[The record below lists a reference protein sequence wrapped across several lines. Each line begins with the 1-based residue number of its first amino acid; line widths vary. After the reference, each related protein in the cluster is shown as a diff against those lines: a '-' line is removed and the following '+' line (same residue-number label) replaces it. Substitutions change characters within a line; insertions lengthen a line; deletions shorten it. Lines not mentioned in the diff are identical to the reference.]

1 MQFGTPTG
9 KSSPSVT
16 TPATKNAHGD
26 GAMDYAFTTGSNQSS
41 ATSSPASP
49 TMPLMVDGAN
59 DAANTTTYPPYSPGP
74 MTGYSAE
81 DHYGS
86 QYQYG
91 YSAPG
96 GVFNERSQTPQ
107 ACV

>member
-1 MQFGTPTG
+1 
-9 KSSPSVT
+9 
-16 TPATKNAHGD
+16 
-26 GAMDYAFTTGSNQSS
+26 MDYAFTTGSNQSS

-59 DAANTTTYPPYSPGP
+59 DATTTTTYPPYSPHSPGP